1 VSKKRGPG
9 SGGRGAGEAHPVP
22 GPRSPD
28 PGSLLPVPGP
38 RTPDAGPQVTRA
50 HILAAL
56 ARRRERRVE
65 TVTEV
70 ASALAALAAAVEGHA
85 RLVEEVRRAVEAQ
98 GGDVTPLQFYDSLMA
113 RFRSELRA
121 AERTLA
127 DAFRAAAA
135 DAAAAG

>member
-1 VSKKRGPG
+1 MRQKRGSG
-9 SGGRGAGEAHPVP
+9 SGGRGARKALPDPGSILPVP

-28 PGSLLPVPGP
+28 PE
-38 RTPDAGPQVTRA
+38 PQVTRA

-56 ARRRERRVE
+56 ARRRERRAE

-70 ASALAALAAAVEGHA
+70 ASALAALAAAVEGHT

>member
-1 VSKKRGPG
+1 MKRKRGPG
-9 SGGRGAGEAHPVP
+9 PGGRGPGEALSVA
-22 GPRSPD
+22 
-28 PGSLLPVPGP
+28 GS
-38 RTPDAGPQVTRA
+38 RTPEPGPQVSRG

-98 GGDVTPLQFYDSLMA
+98 GGDLAPLQFYDSLMA

-121 AERTLA
+121 AERNLA
-127 DAFRAAAA
+127 DAFRVAAQ
-135 DAAAAG
+135 DSAGRA